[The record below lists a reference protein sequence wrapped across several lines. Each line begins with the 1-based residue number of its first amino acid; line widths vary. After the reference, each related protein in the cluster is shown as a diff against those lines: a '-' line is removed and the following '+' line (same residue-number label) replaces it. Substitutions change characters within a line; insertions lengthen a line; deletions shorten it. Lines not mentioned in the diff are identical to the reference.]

1 MFVTGTDTGVGKSY
15 VAALLTVGLEASY
28 WKPVQSGADADAD
41 WLRRVTGLPAER
53 VLPETYR
60 LCANPLSP
68 HEAARREGVQIEM
81 SRFALPKQ
89 KRLIVEGAGGVMVP
103 LDDQHLMVDLMVALG
118 LPVVVVA
125 RSELGTIN
133 HTLLTLD
140 QLRRRGCPLLG
151 VVVNGPFQPSQLPSY
166 RPLRRSVCAGCN
178 RPPGRASHP
187 PRSGRF
193 LPAILS
199 AMTERTSHVWS
210 PFTQMKAYVADTA
223 SAGWPRSRC

>member
-1 MFVTGTDTGVGKSY
+1 MATELPPRLFVTGTDTGVGKSY
-15 VAALLTVGLEASY
+15 VAALLTVGLEAAY

-41 WLRRVTGLPAER
+41 WVRRVTGLPAER

-60 LCANPLSP
+60 LREPLSP

-81 SRFALPKQ
+81 SRFALPVQ

-103 LDDQHLMVDLMVALG
+103 LDDRHLMVDLMVDLG
-118 LPVVVVA
+118 LPVLVVA

-151 VVVNGPFQPSQLPSY
+151 VVVNGPPNPANCQAIAHYGKVPVLAAIN
-166 RPLRRSVCAGCN
+166 RRVELS
-178 RPPGRASHP
+178 
-187 PRSGRF
+187 
-193 LPAILS
+193 PAKVRGLF
-199 AMTERTSHVWS
+199 ARYFVRH
-210 PFTQMKAYVADTA
+210 D
-223 SAGWPRSRC
+223 

>member
-1 MFVTGTDTGVGKSY
+1 MAAEFPPSLFVTGTDTGVGKSY
-15 VAALLTVGLEASY
+15 VAALLAVGLEAAY

-41 WLRRVTGLPAER
+41 WVRGVTGLPAKR

-60 LCANPLSP
+60 LRESLSP

-103 LDDQHLMVDLMVALG
+103 LDDRHLMVDLMATLG
-118 LPVVVVA
+118 LPVLVVA

-151 VVVNGPFQPSQLPSY
+151 VVVNGPPNPANCQAIAHYGEVPVLAAID
-166 RPLRRSVCAGCN
+166 RRVELSPTKVPVLFA
-178 RPPGRASHP
+178 RYFGRH
-187 PRSGRF
+187 G
-193 LPAILS
+193 
-199 AMTERTSHVWS
+199 
-210 PFTQMKAYVADTA
+210 
-223 SAGWPRSRC
+223 

>member
-1 MFVTGTDTGVGKSY
+1 MTAELPARLFVTGTDTGVGKSY
-15 VAALLTVGLEASY
+15 IAALLTVGLEASY

-60 LCANPLSP
+60 LRAPLSP

-89 KRLIVEGAGGVMVP
+89 KRLIAEGAGGVMVP
-103 LDDQHLMVDLMVALG
+103 LDDRHLMVDLMVALR
-118 LPVVVVA
+118 LPVLVVA

-133 HTLLTLD
+133 HTLLTLE

-151 VVVNGPFQPSQLPSY
+151 VVVNGPANPANCQAIAHYGEIPVLAAID
-166 RPLRRSVCAGCN
+166 RRVELS
-178 RPPGRASHP
+178 
-187 PRSGRF
+187 
-193 LPAILS
+193 PAKVPELF
-199 AMTERTSHVWS
+199 ARYFGHH
-210 PFTQMKAYVADTA
+210 D
-223 SAGWPRSRC
+223 

>member
-1 MFVTGTDTGVGKSY
+1 MATELPARLFVTGTDTGVGKSY
-15 VAALLTVGLEASY
+15 VAALLTVGLEAAY

-53 VLPETYR
+53 ILPETYR
-60 LCANPLSP
+60 LREPLSP

-81 SRFALPKQ
+81 SRFALPVQ

-103 LDDQHLMVDLMVALG
+103 LDDRHLMVDLMVALG
-118 LPVVVVA
+118 LPVLVVA

-151 VVVNGPFQPSQLPSY
+151 VVVNGPPNPANCQAIAHYGEVPVLAAID
-166 RPLRRSVCAGCN
+166 RRVELS
-178 RPPGRASHP
+178 
-187 PRSGRF
+187 
-193 LPAILS
+193 PAKVQTLF
-199 AMTERTSHVWS
+199 ARYFGPH
-210 PFTQMKAYVADTA
+210 D
-223 SAGWPRSRC
+223 

>member
-1 MFVTGTDTGVGKSY
+1 MAAEFPSRLFVTGTDTGVGKSY
-15 VAALLTVGLEASY
+15 VAALLVAGLEAAY

-41 WLRRVTGLPAER
+41 WVRRVAGLPAER

-60 LCANPLSP
+60 LRAPLSP

-81 SRFALPKQ
+81 SRFVLPKR

-103 LDDQHLMVDLMVALG
+103 LDDRHLMVDLMVDLG
-118 LPVVVVA
+118 LPVLVVA

-151 VVVNGPFQPSQLPSY
+151 VVVNGPPKPSQLPSY
-166 RPLRRSVCAGCN
+166 CPLRRGAGAGRN
-178 RPPGRASHP
+178 RPPGRAVARQGPGALCSLFWP
-187 PRSGRF
+187 P
-193 LPAILS
+193 
-199 AMTERTSHVWS
+199 
-210 PFTQMKAYVADTA
+210 
-223 SAGWPRSRC
+223 

>member
-15 VAALLTVGLEASY
+15 VAALLTVGLEAAY

-41 WLRRVTGLPAER
+41 WVRRVTGLPAER

-60 LCANPLSP
+60 LRAPLSP

-81 SRFALPKQ
+81 SRFVLPKR

-103 LDDQHLMVDLMVALG
+103 LDDRHLMVDLMAALG
-118 LPVVVVA
+118 LPVLVVA

-151 VVVNGPFQPSQLPSY
+151 VVVNGPSNPANCRAIAHYGEIPVLAAIN
-166 RPLRRSVCAGCN
+166 RRVELSPDKVRALFA
-178 RPPGRASHP
+178 RYFGRH
-187 PRSGRF
+187 
-193 LPAILS
+193 
-199 AMTERTSHVWS
+199 
-210 PFTQMKAYVADTA
+210 D
-223 SAGWPRSRC
+223 

>member
-1 MFVTGTDTGVGKSY
+1 MPAELPPRLFVTGTDTGVGKSY
-15 VAALLTVGLEASY
+15 VAALLTVGLEAAY

-41 WLRRVTGLPAER
+41 WVRRVTGLPAER

-60 LCANPLSP
+60 LRAPLSP

-81 SRFALPKQ
+81 SRFVLPKR

-103 LDDQHLMVDLMVALG
+103 LDDRHLMVDLMAALG
-118 LPVVVVA
+118 LPVLVVA

-151 VVVNGPFQPSQLPSY
+151 VVVNGPSNPANCRAIAHYGEVPVLAAID
-166 RPLRRSVCAGCN
+166 RRVELS
-178 RPPGRASHP
+178 
-187 PRSGRF
+187 
-193 LPAILS
+193 PAKV
-199 AMTERTSHVWS
+199 RTLFARYFDRH
-210 PFTQMKAYVADTA
+210 D
-223 SAGWPRSRC
+223 

>member
-1 MFVTGTDTGVGKSY
+1 MATELPTRLFVTGTDTGVGKSY
-15 VAALLTVGLEASY
+15 VAALLAVGLEASY

-60 LCANPLSP
+60 LREPLSP

-103 LDDQHLMVDLMVALG
+103 LDDRHLMVDLMVALG
-118 LPVVVVA
+118 LPVLVVA

-151 VVVNGPFQPSQLPSY
+151 VVVNGSSNPANCQAIAHYGKVPVLAAID
-166 RPLRRSVCAGCN
+166 RRVELSPAKV
-178 RPPGRASHP
+178 RALFARYFGPH
-187 PRSGRF
+187 
-193 LPAILS
+193 
-199 AMTERTSHVWS
+199 
-210 PFTQMKAYVADTA
+210 D
-223 SAGWPRSRC
+223 

>member
-1 MFVTGTDTGVGKSY
+1 MTAELPARLFVTGTDTGVGKSY
-15 VAALLTVGLEASY
+15 VAALLTVGLEAAY

-41 WLRRVTGLPAER
+41 WVRRVTGLPAER

-60 LCANPLSP
+60 LREPLSP

-103 LDDQHLMVDLMVALG
+103 LDDRHLMVDLMTALG
-118 LPVVVVA
+118 LPVLVVV

-140 QLRRRGCPLLG
+140 QLRRRGCSLLG
-151 VVVNGPFQPSQLPSY
+151 VVVNGPSNPANCQAIAHYGEVPVLAVID
-166 RPLRRSVCAGCN
+166 RRVELSPAKV
-178 RPPGRASHP
+178 RALFARYFVRH
-187 PRSGRF
+187 
-193 LPAILS
+193 
-199 AMTERTSHVWS
+199 
-210 PFTQMKAYVADTA
+210 D
-223 SAGWPRSRC
+223 

>member
-1 MFVTGTDTGVGKSY
+1 MATKLPTRLFVTGTDTGVGKSY
-15 VAALLTVGLEASY
+15 VGALLTVGLEASY

-41 WLRRVTGLPAER
+41 WVRRVTGLPAER

-60 LCANPLSP
+60 LRAPLSP

-89 KRLIVEGAGGVMVP
+89 ERLIVEGAGGVMVP
-103 LDDQHLMVDLMVALG
+103 LDDRHLMVDLMVALG
-118 LPVVVVA
+118 LPVLVVA

-151 VVVNGPFQPSQLPSY
+151 VVVNGPPNPANCQAIAHYGEVPVLAEID
-166 RPLRRSVCAGCN
+166 RRVDLAPAKVWALFDRYFGCH
-178 RPPGRASHP
+178 A
-187 PRSGRF
+187 
-193 LPAILS
+193 
-199 AMTERTSHVWS
+199 
-210 PFTQMKAYVADTA
+210 
-223 SAGWPRSRC
+223 